1 MNENGKTQ
9 RRNAEFLL
17 ALAETIKQSKT
28 LSQQEFV
35 RCINSAATRTG
46 NTMLNHQSDGSDSNL
61 RSEVKQL
68 GEVLAQMGLYDTKSR
83 KNSVFSLTFVKSGL
97 IKANLRLDQLREIL
111 KDANSLKKFQKEQN
125 QPDKVVVV
133 KKPAVM
139 KPSHTDVVRLS
150 REDTEI
156 LDLIVKIVDFF
167 NGIDMESLGK
177 ILTFNSTYRHKLPI
191 TSLVGV
197 KEYVWKRFS
206 AFFREDRGQ
215 IYVKNLEAR
224 ERATRMCTTLYTSP
238 SSPVMGKFM
247 ALLPDK
253 EIFDSLKTIPQV
265 KHVKELVVPGGIM
278 VHAECEFED
287 SPKGWTEAS
296 LALCPIIQRGTDVE
310 NNVLTRLMEIQSSV
324 LDNRDLKIL
333 LFKRSL
339 DGINDPHRLRAI
351 SNALVTNL

>member
-1 MNENGKTQ
+1 MNNKIGKTQ
-9 RRNAEFLL
+9 RRNAEYLL

-35 RCINSAATRTG
+35 RCTNNAATKTG
-46 NTMLNHQSDGSDSNL
+46 NTTLNHQSDGSDSNL

-83 KNSVFSLTFVKSGL
+83 KNSIFSLTFVKGGL

-111 KDANSLKKFQKEQN
+111 KDANSLKKFQEEQN
-125 QPDKVVVV
+125 QPKVASK
-133 KKPAVM
+133 KKPVVM

-150 REDTEI
+150 KEDTEI
-156 LDLIVKIVDFF
+156 LGLIVKIVDFF

-197 KEYVWKRFS
+197 KEYVWKRFG

-215 IYVKNLEAR
+215 IYVKNLDAR

-253 EIFDSLKTIPQV
+253 EILDSLRTVPQV
-265 KHVKELVVPGGIM
+265 KNVKELVVPCGIM

-296 LALCPIIQRGTDVE
+296 LALCPIVQRGTDVE
-310 NNVLTRLMEIQSSV
+310 NNILTRLMEIQSSV